1 MDQIAN
7 LVIDLGI
14 DAAEFK
20 NEIPRIKNLLNGA
33 ASDAE
38 RSSARM
44 QRFMERQTQAARQT
58 MQAASSAATAAS
70 VHAQTVEKSAQAHER
85 MAREVEQTR
94 QRMEALSQKMREE
107 QAQAMALAEAQ
118 DKAAAAFYRQID
130 SVKQASA
137 GLQELQRIQQ
147 QIRQARNSG
156 GIGQQDY
163 LALIS
168 EVTAKTRV
176 LTQAEAEATRQ
187 KVAFIRQLKEQ
198 ATRQNLSSSE
208 LLRAKAAQLGVSS
221 AAEVYIRKMEQAG
234 KATHSLGL
242 KSAAARQ
249 EIGVLIG
256 ELARGNLGALRGSG
270 ITLANRAGWIDTL
283 MSPKGMMLG
292 GVIGGIAAAVYG
304 LGKAWYDGQ
313 KEGEEFNRQ
322 LSLTGHYA
330 GVTAGQL
337 WTLSRAIS
345 GNGITQHAAA
355 GALAQVVGSGAFRG
369 NDIGMV
375 ARAAAQMERSVGQSV
390 SDTINQFKRLK
401 DDPVNA
407 AKALDNEL
415 HFLTATQLEQIRVLG
430 EQGRS
435 SDAARIA
442 MSALAEETGRRTA
455 DIDNNLNALGSTL
468 KYLSDL
474 WSRFW
479 DAAMNIGRE
488 DSLDE
493 QISALQ
499 EKVSRAKRLPWT
511 ASSSQVEYDQQ
522 RLNELQEKKRQKDL
536 QDAKEQAER
545 NYQEQQ
551 QRRNAEN
558 AALNRM
564 NETEAARH
572 QREIARINAMQ
583 YADQAVRDAA
593 IQRENERYEKA
604 LASGKKKTREP
615 RNDEATRLLL
625 QYSQQQ
631 AQVEGQIAA
640 ARQSAGIAT
649 ERMTEAHKQ
658 LLALQQRISDLDG
671 KKLTADEKSVLARK
685 DELIQA
691 LTLLDVKQQELQKQT
706 ALNELK
712 KKTIQLTSQLA
723 EEERA
728 QRQQHDLDIATVG
741 MGDQQRQRYQ
751 VQLSLR
757 QKYQQ
762 QLEQLRRDSEQKGTY
777 NTDDYRKAEQALTES
792 LNRQLNE
799 NRRYWQQ
806 LEVVQGNWKNG
817 VLRAF
822 QDFTVDADNTAGTA
836 EQVFSSAF
844 SNMGNGLA
852 TFVTTGKLNFK
863 SFTSSVLSDMAKIL
877 AQATM
882 MKSIK
887 GIGSVTALTDNT
899 QGATGLELYEVY
911 NNGYP
916 TAYGNIIH
924 LKGMTAVGEGELL
937 IGWSGTSG
945 AHAPAFI
952 RSRRD
957 TTDANWSPWAQLY
970 TSAHPPAEF
979 YPVGAPIPWPSDTV
993 PSGYALMQGQTFDK
1007 SAYPKLAAAYPSGVI
1022 PDMRGWTIKGKP
1034 ASGRA
1039 VLSQEQD
1046 GIKSHTHSA
1055 SASSTDLGT
1064 KTTSSFDYGTK
1075 STNNTGAHTHSLSG
1089 STNAAGNHSHRDG
1102 RRFNPSVFKDTYQY
1116 GYTSS
1121 GQNTWGVQGS
1131 VGMSTGWLA
1140 NTSTDGNHSH
1150 SLSGTAASAGAHAHT
1165 VGIGAHTHSVAIG
1178 SHGHTIT
1185 VNAAGNA
1192 ENTVKNIA
1200 FNYIV
1205 RLA

>member
-1 MDQIAN
+1 
-7 LVIDLGI
+7 
-14 DAAEFK
+14 
-20 NEIPRIKNLLNGA
+20 
-33 ASDAE
+33 
-38 RSSARM
+38 
-44 QRFMERQTQAARQT
+44 
-58 MQAASSAATAAS
+58 
-70 VHAQTVEKSAQAHER
+70 
-85 MAREVEQTR
+85 
-94 QRMEALSQKMREE
+94 
-107 QAQAMALAEAQ
+107 
-118 DKAAAAFYRQID
+118 
-130 SVKQASA
+130 
-137 GLQELQRIQQ
+137 
-147 QIRQARNSG
+147 
-156 GIGQQDY
+156 
-163 LALIS
+163 
-168 EVTAKTRV
+168 AKTRV
-176 LTQAEAEATRQ
+176 LTQAEEEATRQ

-292 GVIGGIAAAVYG
+292 GVIGGIAASVYG

-430 EQGRS
+430 DQGRS

-493 QISALQ
+493 QIAALQ

-522 RLNELQEKKRQKDL
+522 RLNDLQEKKRQKDL

-551 QRRNAEN
+551 KRRNAEN

-572 QREIARINAMQ
+572 QREIARINSMQ

-604 LASGKKKTREP
+604 IKKKTSEN

-640 ARQSAGIAT
+640 ARQSAGLTT
-649 ERMTEAHKQ
+649 EKMTEAHKQ
-658 LLALQQRISDLDG
+658 LLALQQRISDLAG
-671 KKLTADEKSVLARK
+671 KKLTADEKSVLAHK

-691 LTLLDVKQQELQKQT
+691 LTLLDAKQQELQKQT
-706 ALNELK
+706 ALNDLK
-712 KKTIQLTSQLA
+712 KKSIQLASQLA

-728 QRQQHDLDIATVG
+728 LRQQHDLDIATTG
-741 MGDQQRQRYQ
+741 MGDKQRQRYQ
-751 VQLSLR
+751 TQFSLQ

-762 QLEQLRRDSEQKGTY
+762 QMEQLERDSKQKGTY
-777 NTDDYRKAEQALTES
+777 GTDEYRNAEQMLTDS

-799 NRRYWQQ
+799 NRRYWQEQ
-806 LEVVQGNWKNG
+806 ELMQADWKNG
-817 VLRAF
+817 AMRAF
-822 QDFTVDADNTAGTA
+822 QNFTESADNAAGTA
-836 EQVFSSAF
+836 EQMFTAAFNSA
-844 SNMGNGLA
+844 GNALA
-852 TFVTTGKLNFK
+852 TFCTTGKLNFR
-863 SFTSSVLSDMAKIL
+863 SFTASLLSDLAKIMSQMVMM
-877 AQATM
+877 QAV
-882 MKSIK
+882 K
-887 GIGSVTALTDNT
+887 GIGSAFGWGSAAAASVTPNAD
-899 QGATGLELYEVY
+899 GGVY
-911 NNGYP
+911 QSADLSRY
-916 TAYGNIIH
+916 
-924 LKGMTAVGEGELL
+924 
-937 IGWSGTSG
+937 SGTVVNRPTFFAFAKGAGVMGEAGPEAILPLRRGADGKLGVVADIGGSGMAMFAPQYNIEINNDGTNGQIGPAALKVVYDLGKKAAADFMQQQARDGGRLSG
-945 AHAPAFI
+945 AY
-952 RSRRD
+952 R
-957 TTDANWSPWAQLY
+957 
-970 TSAHPPAEF
+970 
-979 YPVGAPIPWPSDTV
+979 
-993 PSGYALMQGQTFDK
+993 
-1007 SAYPKLAAAYPSGVI
+1007 
-1022 PDMRGWTIKGKP
+1022 
-1034 ASGRA
+1034 
-1039 VLSQEQD
+1039 
-1046 GIKSHTHSA
+1046 
-1055 SASSTDLGT
+1055 
-1064 KTTSSFDYGTK
+1064 
-1075 STNNTGAHTHSLSG
+1075 
-1089 STNAAGNHSHRDG
+1089 
-1102 RRFNPSVFKDTYQY
+1102 
-1116 GYTSS
+1116 
-1121 GQNTWGVQGS
+1121 
-1131 VGMSTGWLA
+1131 
-1140 NTSTDGNHSH
+1140 
-1150 SLSGTAASAGAHAHT
+1150 
-1165 VGIGAHTHSVAIG
+1165 
-1178 SHGHTIT
+1178 
-1185 VNAAGNA
+1185 
-1192 ENTVKNIA
+1192 
-1200 FNYIV
+1200 
-1205 RLA
+1205 

>member
-176 LTQAEAEATRQ
+176 LTQAEEEATRQ

-292 GVIGGIAAAVYG
+292 GVIGGIAASVYG

-430 EQGRS
+430 DQGRS

-442 MSALAEETGRRTA
+442 MSALAEETGRRIA

-493 QISALQ
+493 QIAALQ

-522 RLNELQEKKRQKDL
+522 RLNDLQEKKRQKDL

-551 QRRNAEN
+551 KRRNAEN

-572 QREIARINAMQ
+572 QREIARINSMQ

-604 LASGKKKTREP
+604 IKKKTSEN

-640 ARQSAGIAT
+640 ARQSAGLTT
-649 ERMTEAHKQ
+649 EKMTEAHKQ
-658 LLALQQRISDLDG
+658 LLALQQRISDLAG
-671 KKLTADEKSVLARK
+671 KKLTADEKSVLAHK

-691 LTLLDVKQQELQKQT
+691 LTLLDAKQQELQKQT
-706 ALNELK
+706 ALNDLK
-712 KKTIQLTSQLA
+712 KKSIQLASQLA

-728 QRQQHDLDIATVG
+728 LRQQHDLDIATTG
-741 MGDQQRQRYQ
+741 MGDKQRQRYQ
-751 VQLSLR
+751 TQFSLQ

-762 QLEQLRRDSEQKGTY
+762 QMEQLERDSKQKGTY
-777 NTDDYRKAEQALTES
+777 GTDEYRNAEQMLTDS

-799 NRRYWQQ
+799 NRRYWQEQ
-806 LEVVQGNWKNG
+806 ELMQADWKNG
-817 VLRAF
+817 AMRAF
-822 QDFTVDADNTAGTA
+822 QNFTESADNAAGTA
-836 EQVFSSAF
+836 EQMFTAAFNSA
-844 SNMGNGLA
+844 GNALA
-852 TFVTTGKLNFK
+852 TFCTTGKLNFR
-863 SFTSSVLSDMAKIL
+863 SFTASLLSDLAKIMSQMVMM
-877 AQATM
+877 QAV
-882 MKSIK
+882 K
-887 GIGSVTALTDNT
+887 GIGSAFGWGSAAAASVTPNAD
-899 QGATGLELYEVY
+899 GGVY
-911 NNGYP
+911 QSADLSRY
-916 TAYGNIIH
+916 
-924 LKGMTAVGEGELL
+924 
-937 IGWSGTSG
+937 SGTVVNRPTFFAFAKGAGVMGEAGPEAILPLRRGADGKLGVVADIGGSGMAMFAPQYNIEINNDGTNGQIGPAALKVVYDLGKKAAADFMQQQARDGGRLSG
-945 AHAPAFI
+945 AY
-952 RSRRD
+952 R
-957 TTDANWSPWAQLY
+957 
-970 TSAHPPAEF
+970 
-979 YPVGAPIPWPSDTV
+979 
-993 PSGYALMQGQTFDK
+993 
-1007 SAYPKLAAAYPSGVI
+1007 
-1022 PDMRGWTIKGKP
+1022 
-1034 ASGRA
+1034 
-1039 VLSQEQD
+1039 
-1046 GIKSHTHSA
+1046 
-1055 SASSTDLGT
+1055 
-1064 KTTSSFDYGTK
+1064 
-1075 STNNTGAHTHSLSG
+1075 
-1089 STNAAGNHSHRDG
+1089 
-1102 RRFNPSVFKDTYQY
+1102 
-1116 GYTSS
+1116 
-1121 GQNTWGVQGS
+1121 
-1131 VGMSTGWLA
+1131 
-1140 NTSTDGNHSH
+1140 
-1150 SLSGTAASAGAHAHT
+1150 
-1165 VGIGAHTHSVAIG
+1165 
-1178 SHGHTIT
+1178 
-1185 VNAAGNA
+1185 
-1192 ENTVKNIA
+1192 
-1200 FNYIV
+1200 
-1205 RLA
+1205 